1 MSPITDPNKIDQI
14 LERRV
19 EKIYPSK
26 DALKKVL
33 LAGKKIRLYQG
44 YDPSAPNLHF
54 GHLVGLLKLKEFQ
67 QLGHEVIFL
76 IGDFT
81 GMVGDPSGKEKT
93 RVPLTREQVSKNAE
107 TYKNQ
112 AKKILRFEGENP
124 VKLKFNYDWNSK
136 LTFTE
141 ILRLGRHLTVQ
152 QLIERDMFQKRIK
165 KGQNISLEEFLYP
178 FIQGYDSI
186 AMDVDLE
193 IGGSDQMFNMLIGR
207 DLMKKVKNKEKFV
220 ITTKLITD
228 SKGNKIGKTEGNV
241 INIAGSPNEFFSQIM
256 SITDES
262 IIPAFSLITDIP
274 LEKIEEIEKSIKAGE
289 NPMKFKK
296 QLAWELTKML
306 NDEKSADNAK
316 QEFEKV
322 CQGGQQPSKIPV
334 FPLKKLSNN
343 PINIIDLLTETSLCS
358 SRSEAKRLVN
368 QGCVELN
375 NKAIKQLNNVAIKT
389 NDVLKVGKRKWLKIK

>member
-1 MSPITDPNKIDQI
+1 MTITDPNKIDQI

>member
-1 MSPITDPNKIDQI
+1 MTITDPNKIDQI

-343 PINIIDLLTETSLCS
+343 PINIIDLLTETNLCS
-358 SRSEAKRLVN
+358 SRSEAKRLIS

-375 NKAIKQLNNVAIKT
+375 NEAIKQHSNIAIKT
-389 NDVLKVGKRKWLKIK
+389 NDTLKVGKRKWLEII